1 MSRSLARGAM
11 PSLRSSLA
19 DEAELIPHLSTSVP
33 TAQPNSGRGGAH
45 PSPSDL
51 FFALGCKSPPSGLN
65 TSLLL
70 LCPWRKKGACRY
82 LCNYLESVSHE
93 HKSGANAFG
102 FGGNGGDPSIYLGP
116 NFRLCAIIV
125 TGHGVSDMQLKR
137 MQQPLEVKRAI
148 ENNLHQS

>member
-1 MSRSLARGAM
+1 MPLEKKRGMSLSLQLPRI
-11 PSLRSSLA
+11 S
-19 DEAELIPHLSTSVP
+19 
-33 TAQPNSGRGGAH
+33 Q
-45 PSPSDL
+45 
-51 FFALGCKSPPSGLN
+51 
-65 TSLLL
+65 
-70 LCPWRKKGACRY
+70 
-82 LCNYLESVSHE
+82 HE